1 MNSRR
6 DFEIAFVGLKPGIHE
21 FEYDVDDKFFAEYQE
36 QDFRNCIAHV
46 KLTLEK
52 NNGFLLLK
60 FEIGG
65 KLDVSCDRCG
75 NDLPLQLWDE
85 FNIVVKMVDDPA
97 IMNEQEE
104 DPDIYYISKGESI
117 LKISDWIYEFVNLS
131 IPMQKMC
138 LPEEMG
144 GPHCNKEVLAMLN
157 KLDAENNKPENP
169 IWKGLEKFKN
179 LDN

>member
-1 MNSRR
+1 MW
-6 DFEIAFVGLKPGIHE
+6 
-21 FEYDVDDKFFAEYQE
+21 
-36 QDFRNCIAHV
+36 
-46 KLTLEK
+46 
-52 NNGFLLLK
+52 
-60 FEIGG
+60 
-65 KLDVSCDRCG
+65 VSKYETKSGVRISDGQR
-75 NDLPLQLWDE
+75 PLQADNAVHALKS
-85 FNIVVKMVDDPA
+85 NPA

-157 KLDAENNKPENP
+157 KLDAENYKPENS